1 MKSALIW
8 MKHNPIAV
16 VAALLSVCSL
26 VGLFVV
32 YLQGSSFVEEMEK
45 RNSAVQR
52 IKTLKTTR
60 VKIPSPD
67 LDNPVEHRDITINE
81 AAIESLKEVYHKMGI
96 EYTNIF
102 ALAVNQNRKG
112 HDPLLDGLFPSFER
126 RVDKVYDAQVQYLNA
141 FEAMLL
147 EYSPTDIYP
156 RLDAGGSVDLAQV
169 TAEVNLAQ
177 KNFMLRLGL
186 PDDAVNLLT
195 AEQQQQLVSERRGAA
210 IRVMTQHAE
219 RHHIYVDDPTMPGTV
234 FQIGEWSNSAF
245 KPDISVIWQGQLEL
259 WVQQDIVQA
268 ISSANQV
275 WSPTANVLSNPVKK
289 LLNMSVTPGYVG
301 IDTTGALTTAGRL
314 TPGEKRRDS
323 VRLPNGFRMTP
334 TGRRSNNIYD
344 VVHARV
350 SLIVDY
356 RQISKVFE
364 AFGKTNFMTVL
375 KADLTDVDEYE
386 ALHNGFM
393 YGDSDCVQLDM
404 IIESL
409 WLRDWTKRLMP
420 QAIKE
425 RLSIETKDASGR

>member
-1 MKSALIW
+1 MKSALLW

-26 VGLFVV
+26 AGLFVV
-32 YLQGSSFVEEMEK
+32 YVQGNGFVKEMEE
-45 RNSAVQR
+45 RNKVVQR
-52 IKTLKTTR
+52 VKTLKTTR

-67 LDNPVEHRDITINE
+67 LDNPVEERDITINE
-81 AAIESLKEVYHKMGI
+81 AAIDSLKEVYHKMGI

-112 HDPLLDGLFPSFER
+112 HDPLLDGLFPSFDR

-156 RLDAGGSVDLAQV
+156 RLDAGGRVSIDQV
-169 TAEVNLAQ
+169 TTEVNLAQ
-177 KNFMLRLGL
+177 KNFMLRLGM
-186 PDDAVNLLT
+186 PEDSVSLLT
-195 AEQQQQLVSERRGAA
+195 AEQQQKLMEERRGAA

-219 RHHIYVDDPTMPGTV
+219 RYHIYVDDPTEPRSV
-234 FQIGEWSNSAF
+234 FRIGEWSNSAF
-245 KPDISVIWQGQLEL
+245 KPEIAVIWQGQLEL

-268 ISSANQV
+268 IGGANQV
-275 WSPTANVLSNPVKK
+275 WNPKANVLTNPIKK
-289 LLNMSVTPGYVG
+289 LLRMDVTPGYVG
-301 IDTTGALTTAGRL
+301 IDTTGALTKNGRL
-314 TPGEKRRDS
+314 NPGTTTNTGA
-323 VRLPNGFRMTP
+323 RLPNGFRMSP

-344 VVHARV
+344 VVHAQL

-356 RQISKVFE
+356 KQIVNVFE

-375 KADLTDVDEYE
+375 KADITDIDEYK
-386 ALHNGFM
+386 AMHDGYL

-404 IIESL
+404 IIETL

-420 QAIKE
+420 QAIRE
-425 RLSIETKDASGR
+425 RLSIPNDEQQGR

>member
-1 MKSALIW
+1 MKAALVW

-26 VGLFVV
+26 VGLAVV
-32 YLQGSSFVEEMEK
+32 YLQGNSFVQEMEQ
-45 RNSAVQR
+45 RNKVVQR

-67 LDNPVEHRDITINE
+67 LDNPVEQRDITINE
-81 AAIESLKEVYHKMGI
+81 AAIDSLKEVYHKMGI

-112 HDPLLDGLFPSFER
+112 HDPLLDGLFPSFDR

-147 EYSPTDIYP
+147 DYSPTDIYP
-156 RLDAGGSVDLAQV
+156 RLDAGGSVDLGQV

-177 KNFMLRLGL
+177 KNFMLRLGMPEDSVGQL
-186 PDDAVNLLT
+186 S
-195 AEQQQQLVSERRGAA
+195 AEQQQQLVDERRGAA

-219 RHHIYVDDPTMPGTV
+219 RYHIYVDDPTLPSAV
-234 FQIGEWSNSAF
+234 FRIGEWSSAAF

-268 ISSANQV
+268 IGSTNQV
-275 WSPTANVLSNPVKK
+275 WSPKANVLTNPVKK
-289 LLNMSVTPGYVG
+289 LIKMDVAPGYVG
-301 IDTTGALTTAGRL
+301 IDTTGALTQSGRL
-314 TPGEKRRDS
+314 TPGAAPS
-323 VRLPNGFRMTP
+323 GSARLPNGFRMTP
-334 TGRRSNNIYD
+334 TGRRSNTIYD

-356 RQISKVFE
+356 QQIAKVFE

-386 ALHNGFM
+386 ALRSGFM

-404 IIESL
+404 IIETL
-409 WLRDWTKRLMP
+409 WLRDWTTRLMP